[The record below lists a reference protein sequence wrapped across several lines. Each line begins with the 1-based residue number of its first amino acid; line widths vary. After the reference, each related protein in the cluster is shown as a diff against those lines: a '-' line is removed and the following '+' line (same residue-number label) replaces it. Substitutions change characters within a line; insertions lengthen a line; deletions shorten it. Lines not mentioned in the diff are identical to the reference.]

1 MRIRCI
7 LIFCVAMLYSLYG
20 IAQSGSAKTNT
31 QGAIVTTASSPVH
44 QEQKGHTEAAGQT
57 QTAPLGKTTNTGET
71 DITAE
76 QENEAGG
83 FHGIESEGGQD
94 ISPTDS
100 QIAPGSN
107 EVPTPVGDNGI
118 HNDSTNWFPML
129 LSLLAFGLSGYVF
142 YVSQVQNRRRKKQYL
157 EKGDN
162 NINPELRDIL
172 QQNQNLR
179 LSLSS
184 LNQRMDKLDEKL
196 ESILAQ
202 DQISP
207 PQHNHS
213 QSQEN
218 SNRSISPSVTRY
230 AAMVTSEGF
239 PEGNL
244 TDSNSDYT
252 LAILTLTGS
261 SGTFVINNLDSAQ
274 SFLISNFAY
283 SVGRICE
290 IKQQNESATRVETV
304 RAGKISRDGN
314 TWKIISKAD
323 VILV

>member
-1 MRIRCI
+1 M
-7 LIFCVAMLYSLYG
+7 
-20 IAQSGSAKTNT
+20 
-31 QGAIVTTASSPVH
+31 H

-129 LSLLAFGLSGYVF
+129 LSLLAFGLSGYVYF
-142 YVSQVQNRRRKKQYL
+142 KSYISNGRKKKRGS

-162 NINPELRDIL
+162 NVSPEIRDAL
-172 QQNQNLR
+172 QQNQNIR
-179 LSLSS
+179 LSLNSI
-184 LNQRMDKLDEKL
+184 NQRLDEL
-196 ESILAQ
+196 EDKIKSLSASKPTTQPQYQTQYQ
-202 DQISP
+202 D
-207 PQHNHS
+207 NG
-213 QSQEN
+213 
-218 SNRSISPSVTRY
+218 NRGASSSVTRY
-230 AAMVTSEGF
+230 AAMVTSDGF
-239 PEGNL
+239 PDGDL
-244 TDSNSDYT
+244 ADSNTDYT
-252 LAILTLTGS
+252 LAILTLTGNT
-261 SGTFVINNLDSAQ
+261 GTFVINNLHSAQ

-290 IKQQNESATRVETV
+290 VTQQSDAATRVETV
-304 RAGKISRDGN
+304 RPGKISREGN
-314 TWKIISKAD
+314 TWKIISKAE
-323 VILV
+323 VVLV